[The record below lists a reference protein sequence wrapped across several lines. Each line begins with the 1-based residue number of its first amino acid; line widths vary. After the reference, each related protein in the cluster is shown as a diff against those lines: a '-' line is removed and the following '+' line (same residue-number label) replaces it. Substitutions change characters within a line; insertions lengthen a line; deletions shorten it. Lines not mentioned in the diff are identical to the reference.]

1 MILQFNRRTH
11 RRRSAAP
18 ILALLGLLLFPAGA
32 LHSQGRQ
39 LFGKIT
45 FPLGNV
51 QSRTGAA
58 GDWTRVGL
66 NQEMFVG
73 DFLKTAAKS
82 RAEITLRGGGKF
94 RIGENSQLELTKA
107 QVDGLKKDFGAT
119 VSRGQ
124 VWVAAKAA
132 FGETKNVAVR
142 TPTAVAAIR
151 GTTYRAVAD
160 SAMSSILLYD
170 GEVDVI
176 GASADQSGQ
185 SQQGQGGSGGGFS
198 IGAPQEV
205 AAPQQVP
212 GPFEVSLDD
221 WIRLVA
227 GMQVNVRADGRYELF
242 EFDREAD
249 AQLDFVRWNTERD
262 SIDAAGQQ

>member
-1 MILQFNRRTH
+1 MNRRPH

-18 ILALLGLLLFPAGA
+18 TLVLLGLLLLPAGA
-32 LHSQGRQ
+32 LFPQSRD

-51 QSRTGAA
+51 ESRLGAD
-58 GDWTRVGL
+58 GTWTKVNL

-73 DFLKTAAKS
+73 DHLKTAAKS

-94 RIGENSQLELTKA
+94 RVGENSQLELTKA
-107 QVDGLKKDFGAT
+107 QVDGLKKDFAAT

-185 SQQGQGGSGGGFS
+185 SQQGQGGTGGGFA

-221 WIRLVA
+221 WVRLVA

-249 AQLDFVRWNTERD
+249 ALLDFVRWNVERD
-262 SIDAAGQQ
+262 SLDAAGQQ